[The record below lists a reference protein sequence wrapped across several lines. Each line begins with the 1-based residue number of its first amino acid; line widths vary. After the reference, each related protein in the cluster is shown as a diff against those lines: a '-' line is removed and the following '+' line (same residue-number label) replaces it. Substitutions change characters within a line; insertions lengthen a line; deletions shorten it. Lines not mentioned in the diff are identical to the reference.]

1 MEIEQL
7 AYSKVTEGEQFLT
20 KLLHEKLSG
29 DYEIYIQPKL
39 NGNRPDIIVL
49 HRKKGLFII
58 EIKDWKL
65 ERFHKDEKEQF
76 FKYIYKNN
84 KQKTI
89 QVSSPTVQINRYR
102 KFFCNYSIDPK
113 NILCF
118 MYFHN
123 ATAKEAQDFIGQ
135 QNVEF
140 FGYDNVEAIIH
151 RIQKSQNIIQYETI
165 HQLLNLL
172 HTVEM
177 GVKIHTTSQQNA
189 LIEHKPGS
197 WRRVKGAAGCGK
209 TLVIAQKAGIL
220 ASIKKSVL
228 VVCYNITLTTYIEEK
243 IREVKRKF
251 DLNYIDIFHFHG
263 FVKHVND
270 INGRRIE
277 RKSSFGEWEVEAFK
291 NFKDILEDEKCDNDV
306 EIPKYDAILIDEG
319 QDFQQEWFEMLLCL
333 LKPGGELLLVADDKQ
348 NIYERKL
355 SWVDKGMKGK
365 GYKFRGAW
373 GLLSENKR
381 VKNVGYE
388 RLKYEMSRFANIFLK
403 DYLKNN
409 PDKSFGYIQEEPIK
423 QGMQKSIPM
432 DILKWIDLKIYH
444 NIEQIIFDTYCEI
457 CKDFNNKDI
466 AIVTTNKREVEI
478 IVEYFVEKGIKV
490 EYLGKEENN
499 KNSKKGFSNESQNIK
514 IVNLHNYKGL
524 EAKAIIFLTSNKPNT
539 PKIAIETYIGIT
551 RAKECII
558 VLNRVKEYEEYGE
571 SWKRYESRS

>member
-1 MEIEQL
+1 MW
-7 AYSKVTEGEQFLT
+7 
-20 KLLHEKLSG
+20 
-29 DYEIYIQPKL
+29 
-39 NGNRPDIIVL
+39 R
-49 HRKKGLFII
+49 
-58 EIKDWKL
+58 
-65 ERFHKDEKEQF
+65 
-76 FKYIYKNN
+76 
-84 KQKTI
+84 
-89 QVSSPTVQINRYR
+89 
-102 KFFCNYSIDPK
+102 
-113 NILCF
+113 
-118 MYFHN
+118 
-123 ATAKEAQDFIGQ
+123 
-135 QNVEF
+135 
-140 FGYDNVEAIIH
+140 
-151 RIQKSQNIIQYETI
+151 
-165 HQLLNLL
+165 
-172 HTVEM
+172 
-177 GVKIHTTSQQNA
+177 GVKYS
-189 LIEHKPGS
+189 P
-197 WRRVKGAAGCGK
+197 
-209 TLVIAQKAGIL
+209 
-220 ASIKKSVL
+220 KS
-228 VVCYNITLTTYIEEK
+228 
-243 IREVKRKF
+243 F
-251 DLNYIDIFHFHG
+251 
-263 FVKHVND
+263 FV
-270 INGRRIE
+270 
-277 RKSSFGEWEVEAFK
+277 EVEAFK

-333 LKPGGELLLVADDKQ
+333 LKPDGELLLVADDKQ

-355 SWVDKGMKGK
+355 SWIDKGMKGK

-381 VKNVGYE
+381 VKSVGYE
-388 RLKYEMSRFANIFLK
+388 RLKYEISRFANIFLK

-466 AIVTTNKREVEI
+466 AIVTTNKREVET

-524 EAKAIIFLTSNKPNT
+524 EAKAIIFLTSNKSNT

-551 RAKECII
+551 RAKECIV

>member
-7 AYSKVTEGEQFLT
+7 TYSKVTEGEQFLT
-20 KLLHEKLSG
+20 RLLCEKLSG

-49 HRKKGLFII
+49 HREKGLFII

-65 ERFHKDEKEQF
+65 ERFHKDKKGHF
-76 FKYIYKNN
+76 FKHIYKNN
-84 KQKTI
+84 QQKII
-89 QVSSPTVQINRYR
+89 QVSSPTVQINRY
-102 KFFCNYSIDPK
+102 KNFFHNYFINPN

-123 ATAKEAQDFIGQ
+123 ATAKEAQNFIGEE
-135 QNVEF
+135 NIEF
-140 FGYDNVEAIIH
+140 FGYDNAETIIH
-151 RIQKSQNIIQYETI
+151 KIQESQNIIQYETI
-165 HQLLNLL
+165 YQLLNPL
-172 HTVEM
+172 HTIEM
-177 GVKIHTTSQQNA
+177 GIKIHTTSQQNA

-220 ASIKKSVL
+220 ASIKKTVL

-251 DLNYIDIFHFHG
+251 DLNCIDVFHFHG
-263 FVKHVND
+263 LVRYIND
-270 INGRRIE
+270 INGRIIK
-277 RKSSFGEWEVEAFK
+277 RKSNFVEWEAEAFE
-291 NFKDILEDEKCDNDV
+291 NFKDILKNEKDDDDV
-306 EIPKYDAILIDEG
+306 KIPKYDAILIDEG
-319 QDFQQEWFEMLLCL
+319 QDFQQEWFEILLCL
-333 LKPGGELLLVADDKQ
+333 LKPDGELLLVADDKQ

-355 SWVDKGMKGK
+355 SWIDRGMKGQ

-381 VKNVGYE
+381 IKSAGYE
-388 RLKYEMSRFANIFLK
+388 RLKYELNRFANIFLK

-423 QGMQKSIPM
+423 QGMQRNIPM
-432 DILKWIDLKIYH
+432 DILKWIDLEHH
-444 NIEQIIFDTYCEI
+444 NIEQTIFDVYCEV
-457 CKDFNNKDI
+457 CKNFYNKDI
-466 AIVTTNKREVEI
+466 AIVTTNKREVET

-551 RAKECII
+551 RAKECIV

>member
-7 AYSKVTEGEQFLT
+7 TYSKVTEGEQFLT

-65 ERFHKDEKEQF
+65 ERFHKDKKGQF

-84 KQKTI
+84 KQKII

-135 QNVEF
+135 QNIEF

-151 RIQKSQNIIQYETI
+151 RIQKSQNIIQYEII

-220 ASIKKSVL
+220 ASIKKTVL

-251 DLNYIDIFHFHG
+251 DLNCIDVFHFHG
-263 FVKHVND
+263 LVRYIND
-270 INGRRIE
+270 INGRIIK
-277 RKSSFGEWEVEAFK
+277 RKSNFVEWEAEAFE
-291 NFKDILEDEKCDNDV
+291 NFKDILKNEKDDDDV
-306 EIPKYDAILIDEG
+306 KIPKYDAILIDEG
-319 QDFQQEWFEMLLCL
+319 QDFQQEWFEILLCL
-333 LKPGGELLLVADDKQ
+333 
-348 NIYERKL
+348 
-355 SWVDKGMKGK
+355 
-365 GYKFRGAW
+365 
-373 GLLSENKR
+373 
-381 VKNVGYE
+381 
-388 RLKYEMSRFANIFLK
+388 ANIFLK

-432 DILKWIDLKIYH
+432 DILKWIDLEHH
-444 NIEQIIFDTYCEI
+444 NIEQTIFDVYCEV
-457 CKDFNNKDI
+457 CKNFYNKDI
-466 AIVTTNKREVEI
+466 AIVTTNKREVET

-524 EAKAIIFLTSNKPNT
+524 EAKAIIFLTSNKSNT

-551 RAKECII
+551 RAKECIV

-571 SWKRYESRS
+571 SWKRYESGSQEIIF